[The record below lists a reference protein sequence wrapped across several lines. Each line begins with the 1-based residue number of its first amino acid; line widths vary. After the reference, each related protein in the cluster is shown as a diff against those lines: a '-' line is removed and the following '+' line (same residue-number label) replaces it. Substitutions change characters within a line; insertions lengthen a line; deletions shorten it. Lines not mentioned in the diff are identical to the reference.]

1 MKGYFDWTK
10 LEWRLNEASSIT
22 FNDASG
28 SDTTAVNTSLVT
40 SALITSDTTLEILLT
55 SSGKTHLE
63 QSGFGNTG
71 GAAFGQG
78 TDGLKITEGFIKDK
92 AGNAADV
99 DASSSIDTTNDYVL
113 FSNSN
118 AFSASVSGSTALSYA
133 GTNTAPDVTG
143 FTAAPKVG
151 SAKSSYSVGDVLVL
165 TATTDSAVTKGSK
178 FTAVLDVTDASSTA
192 SDPTLTFTAAADGT
206 TLTTEYTVAAGENIS
221 ALKIASFTQGTTTLD
236 SQYTSSGLLNTTL
249 PSSANF
255 ASGIVIDG
263 IASGVTVSTVEYTP
277 SSKIL
282 TLKGSNFDTIQAA
295 SSSTDIKSFLGQNSK
310 KIVWDVDTGSSDSGN
325 LINITASDIV
335 SATVPNSE
343 SMNITLT
350 DSKASAIKATTGY
363 ALASTDQVTIQTGFF
378 SDVNGNIGAESE
390 VTKNITFTDNQ
401 GPTITSVT
409 TTTNMGTYSA
419 SSDAIPI
426 SITFDETLKAGSTMN
441 ITMNTTKTITL
452 GTVTDNVLSGSY
464 TIGSTDKVNKL
475 DVQDIV
481 DATVKVEDLYGNV
494 MLASTTIPDSKNLS
508 ASKTIALSNLDSA
521 DLVVDTSPTGEFSTG
536 DLLVFRFNKSVINKS
551 SIVAELQNE
560 GFGTSSNGFSAS
572 WNASDDLLNV
582 TLGSDESLSG
592 SSHVADINVQLTGD
606 SSATEIGYTF
616 DFL

>member
-1 MKGYFDWTK
+1 PSSANFASGIVIDGIAPTTRPTAASYNPTSKTITITAATSNYTFANIASGASDDMKGYFDWTK

-22 FNDASG
+22 LNDASG

-178 FTAVLDVTDASSTA
+178 FTAVLDVTDSSSTA
-192 SDPTLTFTAAADGT
+192 SDPTITFTAAADGT

-263 IASGVTVSTVEYTP
+263 I
-277 SSKIL
+277 
-282 TLKGSNFDTIQAA
+282 
-295 SSSTDIKSFLGQNSK
+295 
-310 KIVWDVDTGSSDSGN
+310 
-325 LINITASDIV
+325 
-335 SATVPNSE
+335 
-343 SMNITLT
+343 
-350 DSKASAIKATTGY
+350 
-363 ALASTDQVTIQTGFF
+363 
-378 SDVNGNIGAESE
+378 
-390 VTKNITFTDNQ
+390 
-401 GPTITSVT
+401 
-409 TTTNMGTYSA
+409 
-419 SSDAIPI
+419 
-426 SITFDETLKAGSTMN
+426 
-441 ITMNTTKTITL
+441 
-452 GTVTDNVLSGSY
+452 
-464 TIGSTDKVNKL
+464 
-475 DVQDIV
+475 
-481 DATVKVEDLYGNV
+481 
-494 MLASTTIPDSKNLS
+494 
-508 ASKTIALSNLDSA
+508 
-521 DLVVDTSPTGEFSTG
+521 
-536 DLLVFRFNKSVINKS
+536 
-551 SIVAELQNE
+551 
-560 GFGTSSNGFSAS
+560 
-572 WNASDDLLNV
+572 
-582 TLGSDESLSG
+582 
-592 SSHVADINVQLTGD
+592 
-606 SSATEIGYTF
+606 
-616 DFL
+616 